1 MKAFY
6 KAIILFLLVLLALP
20 AWAKYPQRI
29 ISAMPSLTE
38 MLFALDLGNRV
49 VGVTNNCNYPPEA
62 KKKEK
67 IGGFFLNLEK
77 VVSLKP
83 DLIIMLEDAQKRD
96 IEKFKNYGLPVYT
109 INPRKVDEVM
119 DSLIKLGEV
128 TGKKRKAKILVAD
141 MKRRIAAIKQ
151 KDIEMMT
158 VLRRPRVLV
167 VVGSNPLIVV
177 GGGTFIDDIIKY
189 AGGLNIAREA
199 KAAYPQFSFEKLMQ
213 ENPDYIIVPEGVIKS
228 AEIQED
234 SRWQRLAAVK
244 NNRILFID
252 ADILSRPGPRVVEA
266 IEEIAKF
273 IHGKKT

>member
-1 MKAFY
+1 VKAFY

>member
-1 MKAFY
+1 M
-6 KAIILFLLVLLALP
+6 
-20 AWAKYPQRI
+20 
-29 ISAMPSLTE
+29 
-38 MLFALDLGNRV
+38 
-49 VGVTNNCNYPPEA
+49 VGVTSNCNYPPEA

-77 VVSLKP
+77 AVSLKP

-96 IEKFKNYGLPVYT
+96 IEKFKHYGLPVYT

-119 DSLIKLGEV
+119 NSLIKLGEL
-128 TGKKRKAKILVAD
+128 TGKKRSAERLVAD
-141 MKRRIAAIKQ
+141 MKEKIAAARPKGIGLIFTLKRP
-151 KDIEMMT
+151 K
-158 VLRRPRVLV
+158 VLA
-167 VVGSNPLIVV
+167 VVGNNPLIVV
-177 GGGTFIDDIIKY
+177 GGGTFIDDIIEY
-189 AGGLNIAREA
+189 AGGMNIAKEA

-228 AEIQED
+228 DEIKED

-273 IHGKKT
+273 LHDKKT

>member
-1 MKAFY
+1 
-6 KAIILFLLVLLALP
+6 
-20 AWAKYPQRI
+20 
-29 ISAMPSLTE
+29 MPSLTE

>member
-29 ISAMPSLTE
+29 ISTMPSLTE